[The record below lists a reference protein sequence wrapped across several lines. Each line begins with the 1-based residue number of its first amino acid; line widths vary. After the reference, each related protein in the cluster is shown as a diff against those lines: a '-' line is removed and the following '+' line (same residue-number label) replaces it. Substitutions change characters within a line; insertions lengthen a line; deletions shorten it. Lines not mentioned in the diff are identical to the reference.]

1 MRTRIVAIATI
12 AARAIVLLGALVA
25 LGCTEAGVVLTPP
38 DAATPI
44 PDSVRVDALAAGPYH
59 TCGIDSGRLLCWGSN
74 DTGELGVGDTT
85 PRTSPATIAGTDW
98 KEVVVGETHT
108 CARRTGGSLWC
119 WGDNAEGQLGIGPSA
134 AMSTP
139 SFVSLSAPAQQLA
152 STYAHSCAVD
162 DTHAL
167 FCWGANEEGQ
177 LAQDDPFSA
186 GVGVNRDHPVQVGS
200 DHDWLVADT
209 GQGHTCGVRAPGNLW
224 CWGRNSDGELG
235 LGAGSAGQTRSPG
248 RVGKAEDWRD
258 VRIGQETS
266 CGLRGTGS
274 LWCWGGNDF
283 GECGLGDTA
292 QRDVPTAVGA
302 FEDWKVISTDTFHTC
317 GVRSDGSLY
326 CWGRNIEGELGLG
339 DAKARLTPTRV
350 DDATD
355 WISVAAGRFH
365 TCALKSDRSVLCTG
379 QNDKGQLGLGDTT
392 SRFTFTL
399 VALPPG

>member
-1 MRTRIVAIATI
+1 MRARTVAIATI
-12 AARAIVLLGALVA
+12 AALTLA
-25 LGCTEAGVVLTPP
+25 LGCTDAGVVLTPP
-38 DAATPI
+38 DADAPL

-74 DTGELGVGDTT
+74 ETGELGLGDTT

-98 KEVVVGETHT
+98 KEVVVGATHT
-108 CARRTGGSLWC
+108 CARRTAGSLWC

-134 AMSTP
+134 SASTP
-139 SFVSLSAPAQQLA
+139 SFVSLSAPAQALA
-152 STYAHSCAVD
+152 STYEHTCAID

-167 FCWGANEEGQ
+167 FCWGANQEGQ

-186 GVGVNRDHPVQVGS
+186 GVGVNRDHPVQVGA

-209 GQGHTCGVRAPGNLW
+209 GQGHTCGIRAPGDLW

-235 LGAGSAGQTRSPG
+235 LGAGSAGQTRHPG
-248 RVGKAEDWRD
+248 RVGDAEDWRD

-266 CGLRGTGS
+266 CGLRGKGS
-274 LWCWGGNDF
+274 LWCWGRNTF
-283 GECGLGDTA
+283 GECGLGDTDR
-292 QRDVPTAVGA
+292 RDAPTAVGVLD
-302 FEDWKVISTDTFHTC
+302 DWKMLSTDTFHTC
-317 GVRSDGSLY
+317 GVRGDGSLY

-350 DDATD
+350 DGATD

-365 TCALKSDRSVLCTG
+365 TCALKADRSVLCTG